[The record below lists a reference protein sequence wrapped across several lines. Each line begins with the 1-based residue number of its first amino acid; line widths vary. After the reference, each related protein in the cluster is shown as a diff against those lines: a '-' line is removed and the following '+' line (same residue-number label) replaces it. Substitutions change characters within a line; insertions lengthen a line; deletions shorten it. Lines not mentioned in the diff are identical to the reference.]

1 MEENKKVDMVKGM
14 FSNCTF
20 NNSVVAGIA
29 ESGSQVFYE
38 KSKEEDIE
46 EDDDDTCAHEAII
59 EYVKRLKPLVK
70 QELQGSYEGLW
81 LNILDLKE
89 VRMQVYNKGKQQDTA
104 FNRNLVAQIT
114 HQLGDRVYVASA
126 NPSTMVE
133 YLEPGKGREHAV
145 RHKLGEMPE
154 KPIKNAI
161 EELFNKDF

>member
-1 MEENKKVDMVKGM
+1 MGKNSLEGLMGLFEGGN
-14 FSNCTF
+14 F
-20 NNSVVAGIA
+20 NNTQINVINGDGIHI
-29 ESGSQVFYE
+29 SYE
-38 KSKEEDIE
+38 APKAKEEKE
-46 EDDDDTCAHEAII
+46 EDDTCAHEAII

-81 LNILDLKE
+81 LNILELKE